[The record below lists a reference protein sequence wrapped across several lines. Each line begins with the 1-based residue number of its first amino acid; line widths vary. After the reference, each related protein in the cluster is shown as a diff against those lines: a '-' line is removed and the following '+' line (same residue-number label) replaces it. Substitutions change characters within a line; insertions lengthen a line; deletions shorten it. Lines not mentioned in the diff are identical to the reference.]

1 MHLKKIWYISKY
13 ALSQEQGGPTRQYL
27 FSKYFSKKGFDTILI
42 SSNSNGFRH
51 INFEGKYKLENQDNF
66 KHYILKGGKIDL
78 GFNIKRIISWF
89 LFEFRLFKFIKKQRI
104 NKEDTI
110 IVSSLSIL
118 TFLSGKYFKKKYGI
132 KLIVEVR
139 DIWPQTLVD
148 FKNISKNNLVIKFLS
163 WVEKTGYDSADII
176 VGSMGNL
183 VEHIKEVSPKNE
195 NKVKY
200 VPMGFDQSVYGSFED
215 YKKTKN
221 NTFVVGYAGSI
232 GQANKIDLILEAAK
246 LLTDKNHIQ
255 FKLIGDGVLKE
266 KFVNEYA
273 ALDNIIFLPKV
284 KKSELP
290 EFLSSCDILL
300 NPWEDNLIYQYGV
313 SPNKW
318 IDYMYA
324 AKPIIVPYNG
334 YKNIIN
340 EANCGEFIET
350 NNPQFLADKIVEYSR
365 KPKEELERLGLNGK
379 EYLEKNLSYDV
390 LADQYLE
397 LIDDELSLT

>member
-1 MHLKKIWYISKY
+1 MNSNKIWYISKY
-13 ALSQEQGGPTRQYL
+13 ALSPAQGGPTRQYL
-27 FSKYFSKKGFDTILI
+27 FSKFFSKKGYQTNLI
-42 SSNSNGFRH
+42 SSNSNGFYH
-51 INFEGKYKLENQDNF
+51 SNFKGDFNLEEDNNF
-66 KHYILKGGKIDL
+66 KHFILKGNEIDL

-89 LFEFRLFKFIKKQRI
+89 IFELRLFKFIKKQRV

-118 TFLSGKYFKKKYGI
+118 TFLSGVYLKRKYGI

-139 DIWPQTLVD
+139 DIWPQTLID
-148 FKNISKNNLVIKFLS
+148 FKSISKNNLLIKFLS

-183 VEHIKEVSPKNE
+183 VEHVKKMSPENE
-195 NKVKY
+195 NRVKY
-200 VPMGFDQSVYGSFED
+200 IPMGFDQSVYGSFED
-215 YKKTKN
+215 HKKTKN

-255 FKLIGDGVLKE
+255 FKLLGDGVLKE
-266 KFVNEYA
+266 IFVNEYA
-273 ALDNIIFLPKV
+273 ALNNIIFLPKV

-290 EFLSSCDILL
+290 KFLGSCDILL
-300 NPWEDNLIYQYGV
+300 NPWEDNSIYQYGV

-334 YKNIIN
+334 YQNIIN

-350 NNPQFLADKIVEYSR
+350 NNPQLLADKIVEYSR
-365 KPKEELERLGLNGK
+365 KPKEELERIGLNGK

-390 LADQYLE
+390 LADRYLE
-397 LIDDELSLT
+397 LIDNKGME